1 MQQSPDRLAWSEK
14 VPRSP
19 VCGRSSVASLQ
30 WYVSV
35 CDEAQ
40 GGYWLLWDTEIWG
53 WGVHCTKRAPT
64 RQGPN
69 SAVAQ
74 GRRGVRLV
82 MPPGAARTAVAGPTG
97 AHARLCI
104 LREASRAAAASRG
117 CRADAL
123 SGGCTA
129 PRVPRARAR
138 PVPARAYKKGASR
151 AAAASRGCRADASS
165 GGRTCGAAAPGPVS
179 ERPCPCARGAAVGRG
194 ASGSWVCFL
203 SEATLLSDF
212 VFQILRGTLL
222 TCSQVSVMV
231 VRHNDDIGD

>member
-14 VPRSP
+14 VPLSP

-82 MPPGAARTAVAGPTG
+82 MHPGAARTAGAGPTG
-97 AHARLCI
+97 THARLCI

-117 CRADAL
+117 CRADA
-123 SGGCTA
+123 
-129 PRVPRARAR
+129 
-138 PVPARAYKKGASR
+138 
-151 AAAASRGCRADASS
+151 SS
-165 GGRTCGAAAPGPVS
+165 GGHTCGAAAPGPVS

-212 VFQILRGTLL
+212 VFQILRGTPL
-222 TCSQVSVMV
+222 TCSQVSVRV
-231 VRHNDDIGD
+231 VRHNGDIGD